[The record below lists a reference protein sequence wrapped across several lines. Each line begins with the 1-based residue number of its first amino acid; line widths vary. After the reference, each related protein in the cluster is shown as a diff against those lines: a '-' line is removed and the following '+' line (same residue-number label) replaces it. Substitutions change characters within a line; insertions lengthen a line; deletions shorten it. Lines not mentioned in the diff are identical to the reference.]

1 MFQVII
7 ILLYFFPGG
16 FFPLHNGRH
25 SERPSA
31 ASSLSELLDDQGFR
45 PGLATNSIIFHLL
58 IVKNIIELSELW
70 KFNDRPLIEDDIGL
84 FCSSQQLPH
93 LGLGPFEQKLCT
105 SRDLSTLTLYVAS

>member
-16 FFPLHNGRH
+16 LFLLHNGRH

-58 IVKNIIELSELW
+58 IFLEK
-70 KFNDRPLIEDDIGL
+70 KF
-84 FCSSQQLPH
+84 H
-93 LGLGPFEQKLCT
+93 
-105 SRDLSTLTLYVAS
+105 